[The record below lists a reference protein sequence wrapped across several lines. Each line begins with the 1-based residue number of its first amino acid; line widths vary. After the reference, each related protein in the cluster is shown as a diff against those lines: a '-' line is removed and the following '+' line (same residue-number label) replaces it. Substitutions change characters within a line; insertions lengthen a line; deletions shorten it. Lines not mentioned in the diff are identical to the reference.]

1 MAEGPDLKSAQ
12 YRFES
17 DGGDQIKINLLLS
30 ESRVLVIS
38 RSFNKLEADPS
49 LSYVRKSSVQ
59 TDKLQKEINFYSM
72 APDRIKSLMPKLLD
86 SADDCSWY
94 DMEYISGTPLGKEYI
109 ENSLAEPFWE
119 KIFKDINSF
128 LADYLDFS
136 KSSSEEQLNKILVEK
151 AITRSKE
158 INDAEIKAI
167 FFDGC
172 TINGK
177 PYLPLNSLLEL
188 SSEVLTRVP
197 LDVGLLHGDI
207 CFSNILVRA
216 EDGLVKFIDPRGG
229 FDEPEIYGPIVY
241 DIAKVAQSAVGGYE
255 QLLYKK
261 YSLIDKKDSYLL
273 VLEKP
278 VNYERV
284 LPLFVD
290 FLRHYEVSLSDAYKL
305 AGLMLAGTPLLHMED
320 PARAKAL
327 ALQSVLLLSG
337 DVIWK

>member
-1 MAEGPDLKSAQ
+1 M
-12 YRFES
+12 
-17 DGGDQIKINLLLS
+17 
-30 ESRVLVIS
+30 IS
-38 RSFNKLEADPS
+38 RSFNKLETDPS
-49 LSYVRKSSVQ
+49 LSYIRKSSTE
-59 TDKLQKEINFYSM
+59 TDKLQKEINFYTA
-72 APDRIKSLMPKLLD
+72 APDRIKSLMPKLIN

-94 DMEYISGTPLGKEYI
+94 DMEYINGTPLGREYI
-109 ENSLAEPFWE
+109 ENSLSELFWE

-136 KSSSEEQLNKILVEK
+136 KSSSEEQLNKILIEK
-151 AITRSKE
+151 AINRSNQINDKE
-158 INDAEIKAI
+158 IRAI

-177 PYLPLNSLLEL
+177 PYPSLNSLMEL
-188 SSEVLTRVP
+188 RSDVLTRVP

-216 EDGLVKFIDPRGG
+216 EDELIKFIDPRGG
-229 FDEPEIYGPIVY
+229 FDAPEIYGPITY
-241 DIAKVAQSAVGGYE
+241 DIAKVAQSVIGGYE

-261 YSLIDKKDSYLL
+261 YSLINKKDSYLL

-278 VNYERV
+278 INYERV
-284 LPLFVD
+284 LPLFAD
-290 FLRHYEVSLSDAYKL
+290 FLRHYEVSISDAYAL

-320 PARAKAL
+320 PARAKGL